1 MKKTKLSTYFLFCV
15 TSCVD
20 GNVEIFKEK
29 VEIDEAN
36 KWVSLTALEGNVLEQ
51 YKSYKIIFQV
61 TSKSEGGGL
70 VKITIHY
77 GKLNDNDP
85 PPHIFA
91 LRSMLFMIWMP
102 IFLKNKRTNQ
112 D

>member
-15 TSCVD
+15 ASCVD

-29 VEIDEAN
+29 LEIDEAN

-61 TSKSEGGGL
+61 TSKSGGGGRENYCTL
-70 VKITIHY
+70 WK
-77 GKLNDNDP
+77 
-85 PPHIFA
+85 
-91 LRSMLFMIWMP
+91 S
-102 IFLKNKRTNQ
+102 
-112 D
+112 